1 VVSVSHLRAT
11 LAPEQWAV
19 ILRNLEYARVDN
31 AAVLDRLHVQF
42 GRLAPEHGCCWP
54 GMQRANGWHRPLSAG
69 LCTCGM
75 HWPHVAIEDDAGRY
89 LLG

>member
-1 VVSVSHLRAT
+1 MSELSAT

-19 ILRNLEYARVDN
+19 ILRNLEGAHVDN

-54 GMQRANGWHRPLSAG
+54 GMQHANRYHRPTG
-69 LCTCGM
+69 YLCTCGRR
-75 HWPHVAIEDDAGRY
+75 WPHIYLDDDEGRY
-89 LLG
+89 VLGLLR